1 MKELVKY
8 INESILDDEN
18 TLMSDL
24 DKSAQYYKLLSG
36 LSNKDTYDK
45 TRSDL
50 WHDIHKITKEVKVSK
65 IDTSKYYIVFQ
76 LEFSDDYKSL
86 DTKLLVPKDHGR
98 YMVYNLSGIKDIN
111 GRVISI
117 LCNESVI
124 LRDVK
129 DALPRKSII
138 NNIVGRQIYELPQ
151 QYMFLVNLFKDLHEK
166 LN

>member
-8 INESILDDEN
+8 ISESILDDEDI
-18 TLMSDL
+18 LMNDL

-36 LSNKDTYDK
+36 LSNKETYDK

-50 WHDIHKITKEVKVSK
+50 WHDINKIAKEVKVSK

-76 LEFSDDYKSL
+76 LEFSDDYKFL
-86 DTKLLVPKDHGR
+86 DTKLLIPKDHGR
-98 YMVYNLSGIKDIN
+98 YMVYNLSGTKDIN
-111 GRVISI
+111 GRVFSI
-117 LCNESVI
+117 LCGESVM